1 MLLLEF
7 IRILDLDSL
16 KEFMRFDFIMNYYK
30 EAYLTNPGLMFQSF
44 IMTLNSTKDCF
55 YKF

>member
-16 KEFMRFDFIMNYYK
+16 KEFMRFDFIMNYHK
-30 EAYLTNPGLMFQSF
+30 EAYLTNPGLMSNH
-44 IMTLNSTKDCF
+44 L
-55 YKF
+55 